1 MRREEGREVKLFLVF
16 LPLAL
21 AGFCV
26 PLYKQINPKG
36 LRLYILWL
44 VFISILWLGLIWGA
58 YLCG

>member
-1 MRREEGREVKLFLVF
+1 MELFLVF

-44 VFISILWLGLIWGA
+44 VFISILWLGFIWGA